1 MYLDLNILLLKKKI
15 EQIKVAD
22 FLQVALWRAA
32 S

>member
-1 MYLDLNILLLKKKI
+1 MYLDLNVLPLKKKT

-22 FLQVALWRAA
+22 FLQVALWKVA